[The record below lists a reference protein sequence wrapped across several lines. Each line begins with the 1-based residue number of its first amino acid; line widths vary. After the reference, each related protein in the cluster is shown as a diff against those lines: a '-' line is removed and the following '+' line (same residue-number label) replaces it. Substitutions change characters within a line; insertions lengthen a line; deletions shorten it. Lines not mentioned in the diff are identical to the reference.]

1 MWLISTLM
9 NKSLISTKFVNTAGP
24 SQKLLTKKTII
35 IVRLSF
41 IQLSKYYILMHFQL
55 RIKLLISNK

>member
-1 MWLISTLM
+1 MWLISTLT

-24 SQKLLTKKTII
+24 SQKLFPKKTII

-41 IQLSKYYILMHFQL
+41 YQRSWNNVANL
-55 RIKLLISNK
+55 NPNE